1 MSKRLLSVIVLIF
14 LFASIGFAQKGS
26 INGRVFNAKT
36 NLPLEFLTVY
46 LEGTTIG
53 STSDLDGKF
62 IFTGIEPGFYKVIA
76 TAVGYEKTIS
86 SEIHVQGN
94 RVAFVE
100 IPVIEKELQL
110 KEVVVSKSISL
121 KKLESPLSLLTVGV
135 QALEKTAGVNRDVSK
150 VVQTLP
156 GVGPTNVQR
165 NDLIVRGG
173 GPSENVFY
181 LDGVEIPI
189 INHFA
194 TQGSSGG
201 VVSILNADFIREIN
215 FYTGAFP
222 ANRGN
227 ALSSVMDIKQRDGDK
242 DRLHANFVLGSSDA
256 GLTLDGPIGEKTTF
270 IASARQSY
278 LQILFDFIGLPFL
291 PTYNDFQ
298 FKLRTQLGSKDDL
311 TFVGVGAIDN
321 MVLNTTIDNPSESQ
335 NYILSYLPIYE
346 QWNYAIGTVYK
357 HFSDSYFDTWVLS
370 RNMLRNHNFK
380 YLNNDES
387 LAKTQD
393 YLSDEAENKLRFERN
408 YPDLPIR
415 LNIGAS
421 IKYAHYTNSTYRQ
434 ILLSNVPSEL
444 TYQTDL
450 NVFAYQFFAQA
461 SDTYLDENMRVSFG
475 VSFGGNDY
483 NSNMA
488 NVLNQFSPRL
498 SASYRLNDA
507 WTLNA
512 SLGRYLLQP
521 SYTSLGYRNNA
532 GVLVNQNEQ
541 VRYTGSNQVV
551 VGVELVPSKAAKLTM
566 EGFYKAYDHYG
577 ISVNE
582 GVSLASKGT
591 EYGQVGD
598 EEIVS
603 TGSGRAYGL
612 EFLFKLMDQKRVNLS
627 ATYTLFKSEFTNA
640 AGVYQPSSWDTR
652 HIVNVLAAYKFDK
665 SLTVGGRWLFVGGA
679 PYTPVDES
687 LSSIKTVW
695 DIRNQ
700 PFLDYTR
707 YNQARLDGSHI
718 LDLRVDKEFYFK
730 KWMLNIYMD
739 VQNVYNFQSEGNP
752 IYTNLDVTGNPVT
765 DTSDPNKYVLRKI
778 DVLGGNLLPTLGLM
792 VTL

>member
-1 MSKRLLSVIVLIF
+1 MSKKSPFVLAVLLVLTIH
-14 LFASIGFAQKGS
+14 GFAQKGS

-36 NLPLEFLTVY
+36 NAPLEFTSVFI
-46 LEGTTIG
+46 EGTTIG

-62 IFTGIEPGFYKVIA
+62 VFTGIQPGFYKIVA
-76 TAVGYEKTIS
+76 TAVGYEKAVS

-94 RVAFVE
+94 RVVYVE
-100 IPVIEKELQL
+100 IPVLEKELQL
-110 KEVVVSKSISL
+110 NEVVVSKPMSL
-121 KKLESPLSLLTVGV
+121 KKLDSPLSLLTVGV
-135 QALEKTAGVNRDVSK
+135 QDLEKTAGVNRDVSK

-256 GLTLDGPIGEKTTF
+256 GLTLDGPIGKKTTF

-298 FKLRTQLGSKDDL
+298 FKLRTQLSPKDEL
-311 TFVGVGAIDN
+311 TFIGVGAIDN

-335 NYILSYLPIYE
+335 TYILSYLPVYE
-346 QWNYAIGTVYK
+346 QWNYAIGSVYK
-357 HFSDSYFDTWVLS
+357 HYSDSYFDTWVIS

-408 YPDLPIR
+408 YPDLPVR

-421 IKYAHYTNSTYRQ
+421 IKYAHYTNSTFRQ
-434 ILLSNVPSEL
+434 ILVSNVPSVL
-444 TYQTDL
+444 NYQTNLDL
-450 NVFAYQFFAQA
+450 FAYQVFAQA
-461 SDTYLDENMRVSFG
+461 SDTYLDEALKLSFG
-475 VSFGGNDY
+475 VSVGGNSY

-488 NVLNQFSPRL
+488 NPLNQFSPRL
-498 SASYRLNDA
+498 SASYAFNEY
-507 WTLNA
+507 WTFNA
-512 SLGRYLLQP
+512 SVGRYLLQP
-521 SYTSLGYRNNA
+521 AYTSLGYRNSA

-541 VRYTGSNQVV
+541 VRYTGSNQTVL
-551 VGVELVPSKAAKLTM
+551 GFELLPSKATKLTV

-603 TGSGRAYGL
+603 NGKGRAYGL

-652 HIVNVLAAYKFDK
+652 HIVNVLGAYKFDK
-665 SLTVGGRWLFVGGA
+665 SLTVGGRWRFVGGA

-687 LSSIKTVW
+687 LSSVKDVW

-700 PFLDYTR
+700 PFLDYGQ
-707 YNQARLDGSHI
+707 YNQARLGGSHI

-730 KWMLNIYMD
+730 KWMLNVYMD
-739 VQNVYNFQSEGNP
+739 VQNVYNFQSEGIP
-752 IYTNLDVTGNPVT
+752 IYTNLDVNGSPVT
-765 DTSDPNKYVLRKI
+765 DTSDANKYELRKV
-778 DVLGGNLLPTLGLM
+778 DVLGGNVLPTLGLM
-792 VTL
+792 VTF